1 MTSRFRLSLMTLAY
15 DETGSGPAV
24 VLLHSTAA
32 DRRMWDP
39 QMEPLSAA
47 GFRLVRP
54 DFRGYGDTPM
64 PEAPYN
70 NAQDVADLLDAL
82 GIQDTAMVAASGGGR
97 VALEFAARWPS
108 RVTRLVLLNT
118 ALAGHEPSQALQEF
132 GDQEDELLE
141 SGDVEAATELN
152 VRTWLGPL
160 ADDGIRAKLREM
172 QRHAFEV
179 QLAAVTD
186 GAEEPPPIRVETDLK
201 AITARTLLLSG
212 AHDLPDFRDIAAGLQ
227 EILRD
232 AKLIELD
239 WAGHLPSLERPD
251 RINPLLIDFLG

>member
-1 MTSRFRLSLMTLAY
+1 MTLAY

-24 VLLHSTAA
+24 LLLHSTAA

-39 QMEPLSAA
+39 QMRPLSAA

-64 PEAPYN
+64 PDAPYN
-70 NAQDVADLLDAL
+70 NAQDVADLLDTL
-82 GIQDTAMVAASGGGR
+82 GIERAAVVAASGGGK
-97 VALEFAARWPS
+97 VALEFASRWPS
-108 RVTRLVLLNT
+108 RVSALALLNT
-118 ALAGHEPSQALQEF
+118 ALAGHEPSEALQAF

-141 SGDVEAATELN
+141 AGDIDAATDLN

-160 ADDGIRAKLREM
+160 ADDAARAKLREM

-179 QLAAVTD
+179 QLAATEDV
-186 GAEEPPPIRVETDLK
+186 APLRFETDPG
-201 AITARTLLLSG
+201 AITARTLLISG
-212 AHDLPDFRDIAAGLQ
+212 AHDLPDFRLIAATLH

-251 RINPLLIDFLG
+251 RINPLLIDFLR

>member
-1 MTSRFRLSLMTLAY
+1 MALAY
-15 DETGSGPAV
+15 DETFDEAGAGPAV

-39 QMEPLSAA
+39 QMRPLSAA

-54 DFRGYGDTPM
+54 DFRGYGETPV
-64 PEAPYN
+64 PDAPYN
-70 NAQDVADLLDAL
+70 DTQDMADLLDTL
-82 GIQDTAMVAASGGGR
+82 GIRDTAIVAASGGGR

-108 RVTRLVLLNT
+108 RVTSLVLLNT
-118 ALAGHEPSQALQEF
+118 ALAGHEPSQALQAF
-132 GDQEDELLE
+132 GDREDNLLE
-141 SGDVEAATELN
+141 AGDIDAATELN

-160 ADDGIRAKLREM
+160 ADEATRAKLFEM

-179 QLAAVTD
+179 QLAA
-186 GAEEPPPIRVETDLK
+186 AEDFPPIRVETDLS
-201 AITARTLLLSG
+201 AITARALLVSG
-212 AHDLPDFRDIAAGLQ
+212 AHDLPDFREIAATLR

-239 WAGHLPSLERPD
+239 WAGHLPSLECPD
-251 RINPLLIDFLG
+251 RINPLLIDFLR